1 MDVGVVIPQGWT
13 GEYRAWGA
21 AEAWA
26 RSVAIARRVE
36 ALSFESAW
44 LFDHFHPEEPI
55 EALVFEGFSALAAL
69 AAVTRRVRM
78 GHIVACAGYRN
89 PALVAKMISTIDV
102 VSGGRVELGLG
113 AGWHRGEHE
122 AYGFGYPSLR
132 ERQERLA
139 DALEIASRLLGTGHA
154 TYEGRHARV
163 AGALDLPRGLQ
174 EPRIPIIVGG
184 NGPEVTWRLAA
195 RHADE
200 LNLDGPTPRSM
211 EAALPV
217 IRARCREVGREPAD
231 LRVSAFMW
239 WGNAPAP
246 GPDRVGWLRAFRD
259 LGLARVMVAVMDAV
273 DSDAPLERLAE
284 DVAAAGLSAA
294 SGGSRAEDGRP

>member
-13 GEYRAWGA
+13 GEYRDRGA

-26 RSVAIARRVE
+26 CSVAIAQRVE
-36 ALSFESAW
+36 ELGFESVW
-44 LFDHFHPEEPI
+44 LFDHFHPEEAV

-69 AAVTRRVRM
+69 AVVTRRVRM

-89 PALVAKMISTIDV
+89 PALTAKMISTIDV
-102 VSGGRVELGLG
+102 ISGGRVELGLG

-139 DALEIASRLLGTGHA
+139 DSLEIARRLLETGRA

-163 AGALDLPRGLQ
+163 EGALDLPRGLQ

-195 RHADE
+195 RFADE
-200 LNLDGPTPRSM
+200 LNLDGPTPETLS
-211 EAALPV
+211 AALPV
-217 IRARCREVGREPAD
+217 IRSRCTEVGRDPAD

-239 WGNAPAP
+239 WGNAPAA
-246 GPDRVGWLRAFRD
+246 GPDRVGWLQAFRD

-273 DSDAPLERLAE
+273 DSDEPLERLAQ
-284 DVAAAGLSAA
+284 DVTAAGLSLQPGSPPA
-294 SGGSRAEDGRP
+294 GGPG